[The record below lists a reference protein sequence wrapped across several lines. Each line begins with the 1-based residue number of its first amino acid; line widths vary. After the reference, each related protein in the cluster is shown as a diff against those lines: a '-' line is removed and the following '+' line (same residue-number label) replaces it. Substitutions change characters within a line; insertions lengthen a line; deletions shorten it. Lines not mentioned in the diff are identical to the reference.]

1 VICEFQITAT
11 AWQIQGQG
19 QGYEP
24 AFINMFVVRSSSVVA
39 AGGLGQVTNSSTT
52 RGTILKAPS
61 FQAKDPSEI
70 SRRTGPSVSV
80 RGLSIPERAR
90 DAFRKG
96 LDRLTK
102 KRPGRQPC
110 SSPTRRFRI
119 SELLRGSLRDGCG
132 SSEFRDQKEAE
143 QAFQQSIDASGG
155 RYAAPHFG
163 LSVLLC
169 YQQKFT
175 EAEAIIRK
183 ALELAPSF
191 GPSYFTLAW
200 ALFGLNRL
208 DEAEKNAHEAL
219 MRNPTFAPAHFLLAN
234 IYNRRSDFSAAL
246 VELDACLRLAPD
258 GAPSDQA
265 RRFQEFIKE
274 KFARSTLI
282 LEAARVKP

>member
-1 VICEFQITAT
+1 MRIPNYGNRLADSGT
-11 AWQIQGQG
+11 G

-24 AFINMFVVRSSSVVA
+24 AFINMVVVRSSSVVA
-39 AGGLGQVTNSSTT
+39 AGGLGSSDELTYDA
-52 RGTILKAPS
+52 RYDSQSAVIPG
-61 FQAKDPSEI
+61 E
-70 SRRTGPSVSV
+70 GP
-80 RGLSIPERAR
+80 
-90 DAFRKG
+90 
-96 LDRLTK
+96 
-102 KRPGRQPC
+102 
-110 SSPTRRFRI
+110 
-119 SELLRGSLRDGCG
+119 LRDLTPNW
-132 SSEFRDQKEAE
+132 SLDFRYHLQRAASEFPNFYEVHYAMGVAHLSLGHQKQAE

-169 YQQKFT
+169 CQQKFT
-175 EAEAIIRK
+175 EAEPIIRK

-191 GPSYFTLAW
+191 GPGYFTLAW

-234 IYNRRSDFSAAL
+234 IHNRRSDFSAAL
-246 VELDACLRLAPD
+246 VELDACLWLAPD

-274 KFARSTLI
+274 KLARSTLI
-282 LEAARVKP
+282 LEAARAKP